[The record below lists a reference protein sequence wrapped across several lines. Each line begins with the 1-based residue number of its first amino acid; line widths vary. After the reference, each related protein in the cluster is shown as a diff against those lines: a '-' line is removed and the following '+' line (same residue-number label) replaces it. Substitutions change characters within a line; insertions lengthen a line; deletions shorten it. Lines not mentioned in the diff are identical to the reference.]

1 MEGSEE
7 ETPILGKL
15 IARPTSPIR
24 SGDRDG
30 VSEFEETERR
40 DGAGDAHQR
49 DLGEGHSERERG
61 MTDEL
66 RVQCLRDDAVLPV
79 RGSS

>member
-24 SGDRDG
+24 AGDRDG
-30 VSEFEETERR
+30 VSEFKETERR
-40 DGAGDAHQR
+40 DGAGNVHHR
-49 DLGEGHSERERG
+49 DLGEGDSERESG
-61 MTDEL
+61 MADEL
-66 RVQCLRDDAVLPV
+66 RVQCLRDNAVLPI
-79 RGSS
+79 

>member
-24 SGDRDG
+24 TGDRDG
-30 VSEFEETERR
+30 VPKFEETERR
-40 DGAGDAHQR
+40 DGAGNVHQR
-49 DLGEGHSERERG
+49 DLGEVKRERESQ
-61 MTDEL
+61 E
-66 RVQCLRDDAVLPV
+66 
-79 RGSS
+79 

>member
-1 MEGSEE
+1 MEGFEE
-7 ETPILGKL
+7 KTPSLGKL

-49 DLGEGHSERERG
+49 DLGEGDSERER
-61 MTDEL
+61 E
-66 RVQCLRDDAVLPV
+66 RDD
-79 RGSS
+79 